1 MYVCTIHSHLN
12 TVLFCYCAFVSRSYC
27 MYIQAQGTFC
37 IYYGVWRVAIADYGH
52 ETRALVLLRTLV
64 PLALASTCSRPSPS
78 IMTRIPTEI
87 WAHIVEF
94 VPRADQRSCLF
105 VSRMFHDLA
114 LSRLFAHV
122 FVHFGLWTSQCDGR
136 YPSDSMTTEEHEEM
150 QRINSISW
158 NVLRHISRNPSFASL
173 VKKITVRAYSASEDS
188 VWEQRMHYTLPA
200 ATELMLF
207 ARALRMSGRGTR
219 SAS

>member
-1 MYVCTIHSHLN
+1 
-12 TVLFCYCAFVSRSYC
+12 
-27 MYIQAQGTFC
+27 
-37 IYYGVWRVAIADYGH
+37 
-52 ETRALVLLRTLV
+52 
-64 PLALASTCSRPSPS
+64 
-78 IMTRIPTEI
+78 MTRIPTEL
-87 WAHIVEF
+87 WAQIIEF
-94 VPRADQRSCLF
+94 LPRADQRTCLL

-114 LSRLFAHV
+114 ISHLFAQV
-122 FVHFGLWTSQCDGR
+122 FVHFGLWTPQCDSRFPGE
-136 YPSDSMTTEEHEEM
+136 SMTTEEREEM

-207 ARALRMSGRGTR
+207 ARALRMSRRGTR